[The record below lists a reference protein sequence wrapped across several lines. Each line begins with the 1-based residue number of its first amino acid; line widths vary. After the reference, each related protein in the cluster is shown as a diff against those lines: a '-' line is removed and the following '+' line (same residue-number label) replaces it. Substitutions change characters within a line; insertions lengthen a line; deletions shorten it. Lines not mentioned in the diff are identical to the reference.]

1 MEYGWIIAALSITM
15 LLQVIVITWLAY
27 TLRETV
33 LDLEDLVEV
42 LIGVGK
48 GEMKL
53 DIQVQE
59 RLKEY

>member
-33 LDLEDLVEV
+33 LDLEDLVDV